1 MNFAIPTS
9 LPRRPRWLA
18 AAAFIACGAAQAG
31 APLVG
36 LDGVGGIAFNPLA
49 YITGTPVADSF
60 VGKPV
65 VGMWYISLGKAAI
78 DWTTFGVATSLG
90 KRVEVSYGF
99 EAAAVEKLEGI
110 HKNTFAAKVLVLNEN
125 AGGTAWVPA
134 VSIGAKHKNTTF
146 HVSGATKSDGMD
158 YYLVATKLITQ
169 LPKPVLVSA
178 GVQSTQ
184 EQVTGLIG
192 FNKERATIVYGNVD
206 IIPAS
211 WLCLGVEYRTGPD
224 YGKAGGNYKDASYY
238 NLHAAYFATKQLTF
252 AGAYTNAGKNTWN
265 GGESGDKLGFGG
277 GFVVSMHY
285 TF

>member
-1 MNFAIPTS
+1 MNILSPGKA
-9 LPRRPRWLA
+9 LRRPLWLA
-18 AAAFIACGAAQAG
+18 AALLVGHSAQAG

-49 YITGTPVADSF
+49 YVAGTPDPGSF

-110 HKNTFAAKVLVLNEN
+110 HKNTFAAKVLLLPEN
-125 AGGTAWVPA
+125 TGGAWVPA
-134 VSIGAKHKNTTF
+134 ISVGAKHKNTTF
-146 HVSGATKSDGMD
+146 HVSGDTKSDGMD
-158 YYLVATKLITQ
+158 YYLVATKLVTQ
-169 LPKPVLVSA
+169 LPKPVLLSA

-206 IIPAS
+206 VILAS
-211 WLCLGVEYRTGPD
+211 WLCVGVEYRTGPD

-238 NLHAAYFATKQLTF
+238 NIHAAYFASKQLSF